1 MKESKSSID
10 SVKNMIN
17 SNKLFI
23 IVAILI
29 VIILIVLVCYS
40 MNKKEM
46 FSENKELLYFSL
58 STCPHCDDFNP
69 IWEKIQNKTERCY
82 KHVVDK
88 DDVSREKADKM
99 NISRFPTVVIV
110 SNDNIDEEVNDLSCN
125 GIREMCMKHNIP
137 CTVSC

>member
-1 MKESKSSID
+1 MKGSKSPID
-10 SVKNMIN
+10 SVKNMIS

-23 IVAILI
+23 IIAIFI
-29 VIILIVLVCYS
+29 VIILIALVCYS

-46 FSENKELLYFSL
+46 FSEQKELLYFSL

-69 IWEKIQNKTERCY
+69 IWEKIQNKTERCNKY
-82 KHVVDK
+82 VVDK
-88 DDVSREKADKM
+88 DDASREKADKM

-125 GIREMCMKHNIP
+125 GIQEMCMKHNIP
-137 CTVSC
+137 CTVTC